1 MRRPRRALLP
11 AALLAL
17 ATLTASVNVALASTA
32 VPAADEAAAVLQ
44 AVAGQDDDGI
54 ADLQAALG
62 ADSSA
67 AGVVAAPTETVDE
80 VATWFDGPSVS
91 AARAA
96 IVRVAPVGRGLLVD
110 DAAARVATVATGV
123 LVKAG
128 LNDTRRFVLTTWR
141 AVNPGFANYSL
152 AFVDG
157 STAPARLL
165 RYDLGRPVA
174 VLVTDGPLPARF
186 VGADIN
192 AGMEGVQVGDPT
204 LAVGLVPELA
214 PPGASPP
221 SPDAW
226 TEYVGYAYD
235 LRAPLPLV
243 MGSPSPLRNVRA
255 FVARSLLT
263 RPTLAASAALF
274 DAAGRVVGLDLEA
287 DLAAAGAGA
296 RRPEVHT
303 LPGPYLADAV
313 REARVRLADGALHR
327 GDVGA
332 ALTLV
337 PVGAAEQYYG
347 LPKAVG
353 TASTP
358 TDADTVDG
366 GGTAPKLIKVV
377 GIDVASPAAGLLRA
391 GDILLSVDGGPLLE
405 DDMLAFERALTAA
418 LVADAAA
425 VVTLSRDGKIK
436 DVAVPVA
443 DLETMHTRRVMTW
456 AGCTFQE
463 VPVAV
468 RRKYQQVGE
477 RRGEERGGSR
487 RLIIPHPP
495 PHPTPPLPFSPAPTP
510 SSSPRA
516 PAPPTPRPPRSRRP
530 RWPPRARPRLPSPW
544 RARPAGWG
552 AP

>member
-1 MRRPRRALLP
+1 MRRPRRALVP
-11 AALLAL
+11 AALLAV
-17 ATLTASVNVALASTA
+17 AALTAFCNVALASTA

-44 AVAGQDDDGI
+44 VGQDDDGM

-62 ADSSA
+62 GDSPA

-80 VATWFDGPSVS
+80 VATWFDGPSVA

-123 LVKAG
+123 LVKGSA
-128 LNDTRRFVLTTWR
+128 NATRRFVLTTWR

-152 AFVDG
+152 SFVDG
-157 STAPARLL
+157 TTAPARLL

-204 LAVGLVPELA
+204 LAVGLTPELT

-243 MGSPSPLRNVRA
+243 MGAPSPLRNVRA

-263 RPTLAASAALF
+263 RPTLAAAAVLF

-296 RRPEVHT
+296 RRSEVHT
-303 LPGPYLADAV
+303 LPGPYLGDAV
-313 REARVRLADGALHR
+313 AEAATRLAGGALHR
-327 GDVGA
+327 GDIGA
-332 ALTLV
+332 ALTLI

-347 LPKAVG
+347 LSRAVA
-353 TASTP
+353 TASVP
-358 TDADTVDG
+358 TDANTVDG

-377 GIDVASPAAGLLRA
+377 GVDVASPAAGLLRA

-418 LVADAAA
+418 LAADAAT

-468 RRKYQQVGE
+468 RRKYQQVG
-477 RRGEERGGSR
+477 GEGKR
-487 RLIIPHPP
+487 
-495 PHPTPPLPFSPAPTP
+495 
-510 SSSPRA
+510 
-516 PAPPTPRPPRSRRP
+516 
-530 RWPPRARPRLPSPW
+530 
-544 RARPAGWG
+544 GWG
-552 AP
+552 EGGRAAY

>member
-44 AVAGQDDDGI
+44 AAWPATGPGQDDDGI

-62 ADSSA
+62 TDSSA

-80 VATWFDGPSVS
+80 VATWFDGPSVA

-96 IVRVAPVGRGLLVD
+96 IVRVSPVGRGLLVD

-128 LNDTRRFVLTTWR
+128 LSDTRRFVLTTWR

-204 LAVGLVPELA
+204 LAVGLVPELS

-274 DAAGRVVGLDLEA
+274 DAAGRVVSAAPDPAGAAEGERTLQELR
-287 DLAAAGAGA
+287 AAAGM
-296 RRPEVHT
+296 
-303 LPGPYLADAV
+303 
-313 REARVRLADGALHR
+313 
-327 GDVGA
+327 
-332 ALTLV
+332 
-337 PVGAAEQYYG
+337 
-347 LPKAVG
+347 
-353 TASTP
+353 
-358 TDADTVDG
+358 
-366 GGTAPKLIKVV
+366 VV
-377 GIDVASPAAGLLRA
+377 S
-391 GDILLSVDGGPLLE
+391 E
-405 DDMLAFERALTAA
+405 
-418 LVADAAA
+418 
-425 VVTLSRDGKIK
+425 
-436 DVAVPVA
+436 
-443 DLETMHTRRVMTW
+443 
-456 AGCTFQE
+456 
-463 VPVAV
+463 
-468 RRKYQQVGE
+468 
-477 RRGEERGGSR
+477 SR
-487 RLIIPHPP
+487 RLSVPKSR
-495 PHPTPPLPFSPAPTP
+495 TSDPL
-510 SSSPRA
+510 
-516 PAPPTPRPPRSRRP
+516 
-530 RWPPRARPRLPSPW
+530 
-544 RARPAGWG
+544 
-552 AP
+552 